1 MAILLLRFAIDD
13 QRERE
18 RERERDRR
26 ILSRAGKT
34 EDREF

>member
-13 QRERE
+13 QRERG